1 MPKTLEIVILICL
14 PLAWGL
20 AVEFVF
26 SRVLKRRKSTRASGQ
41 DRGRNDCAE

>member
-26 SRVLKRRKSTRASGQ
+26 SRLLKRRQSAQ
-41 DRGRNDCAE
+41 PANQGREAQ